1 MGQTDEPTMDP
12 RGLSTAQR
20 FGEACVVCRRKW
32 PRPRVRVGR
41 LPDSTGVFACEEC
54 APAPPAPRRAR
65 RPREAVTSV
74 GRPAGERPPARATAP
89 AARTDTVL
97 RDTAPRDAVW
107 DDAAAVEVS
116 PGRRVTRAFG
126 GKSGTTR

>member
-12 RGLSTAQR
+12 RGLSMAQR
-20 FGEACVVCRRKW
+20 LGEACVVCRGKW

-41 LPDSTGVFACEEC
+41 LPDSTAVFACDEC

-65 RPREAVTSV
+65 RPRESVTTV
-74 GRPAGERPPARATAP
+74 GRPAGERPPARAAAP
-89 AARTDTVL
+89 AARTDTAV
-97 RDTAPRDAVW
+97 RDTVW